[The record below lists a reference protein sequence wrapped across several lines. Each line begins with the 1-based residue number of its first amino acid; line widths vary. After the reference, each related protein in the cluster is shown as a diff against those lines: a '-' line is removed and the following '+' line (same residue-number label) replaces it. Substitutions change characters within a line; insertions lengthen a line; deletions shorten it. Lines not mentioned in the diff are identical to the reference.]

1 MAAAAAVRGAT
12 SLLLL
17 FLAAITIHIHALR
30 WHAGC
35 MCELPNTTSN
45 PYEETKL
52 FDAKFFRKDGKIS
65 QFCPCSLESIQSVNH
80 DLILPALAKV
90 LNTKFFKHFRVDLD
104 AKCPFWDVDGYCTIR
119 DCGVQD
125 VDKHHEASLSNIDL
139 DFDQAINLTSF
150 HEHFPTTSTPHGQTK
165 KKTHSSTMLTFSS
178 TRKGTQATNA
188 KLGPATCGMKST
200 HTTPSTPTTCFKRTG
215 MRRRKR
221 RWPVCRW
228 STVCSTSSSLGCT
241 PPSPLTS
248 QWGTYWT
255 LYRGFGALNWTS
267 TSAGC
272 HGTPT
277 ASTTFTSSTCS
288 CCVPWT

>member
-1 MAAAAAVRGAT
+1 MVSTLDSDSNDPGSSPGTASHFGELTHKLGMAAAAAVRG
-12 SLLLL
+12 LLLL

-150 HEHFPTTSTPHGQTK
+150 HEHFPNDID
-165 KKTHSSTMLTFSS
+165 SSWTNEEENTQFHYVDLLS

-215 MRRRKR
+215 
-221 RWPVCRW
+221 
-228 STVCSTSSSLGCT
+228 
-241 PPSPLTS
+241 
-248 QWGTYWT
+248 
-255 LYRGFGALNWTS
+255 
-267 TSAGC
+267 
-272 HGTPT
+272 
-277 ASTTFTSSTCS
+277 
-288 CCVPWT
+288 